1 MSRIATGNTVT
12 VAPTN
17 NVYTALA
24 AAAVIAQILGLI
36 VLFIRALDLG
46 GLFS

>member
-17 NVYTALA
+17 NIYTALA
-24 AAAVIAQILGLI
+24 ACAVIAQILGLI
-36 VLFIRALDLG
+36 VLFVRAGDLG
-46 GLFS
+46 GLF

>member
-1 MSRIATGNTVT
+1 MSRVATGNTVT

-17 NVYTALA
+17 NIYTALA

-36 VLFIRALDLG
+36 VLFIRAGHLG
-46 GLFS
+46 GLF

>member
-1 MSRIATGNTVT
+1 MSRISSGNTVA

-24 AAAVIAQILGLI
+24 AVAFIAQILGLI
-36 VLFIRALDLG
+36 VLFMSASDLG
-46 GLFS
+46 GLF

>member
-24 AAAVIAQILGLI
+24 AAAVIAQILGL
-36 VLFIRALDLG
+36 VVVFMSAGDLG
-46 GLFS
+46 GLF

>member
-1 MSRIATGNTVT
+1 MSRIGTGNAVT
-12 VAPTN
+12 IAPSN

-36 VLFIRALDLG
+36 VLFIRARDIG
-46 GLFS
+46 GLF

>member
-1 MSRIATGNTVT
+1 MSRISSGNTVT

-36 VLFIRALDLG
+36 VLFLSAGDLG
-46 GLFS
+46 GLF

>member
-1 MSRIATGNTVT
+1 MSRIASGNTVT

-24 AAAVIAQILGLI
+24 AAAVIAQILGL
-36 VLFIRALDLG
+36 VVVFMSAGDLG
-46 GLFS
+46 GLF

>member
-1 MSRIATGNTVT
+1 MSRISSGNTVT

-24 AAAVIAQILGLI
+24 AAAVIAQILGLV
-36 VLFIRALDLG
+36 VLFISAGDLG
-46 GLFS
+46 GLF

>member
-17 NVYTALA
+17 NIYTALA
-24 AAAVIAQILGLI
+24 ACAVIAQILGLI
-36 VLFIRALDLG
+36 VLFVRAQDLG
-46 GLFS
+46 GLF

>member
-36 VLFIRALDLG
+36 VLFVRAGDLG
-46 GLFS
+46 GLF

>member
-1 MSRIATGNTVT
+1 MSRLPNADVRT

-24 AAAVIAQILGLI
+24 AAACVIVIAGIIAMFLKADS
-36 VLFIRALDLG
+36 VG
-46 GLFS
+46 GLL

>member
-1 MSRIATGNTVT
+1 MSRISSGNTVE

-36 VLFIRALDLG
+36 VLFLRAQDLG
-46 GLFS
+46 GLF